1 MSNVIEITSRV
12 AARRLLEAD
21 KAFKDLDLKYYQERR
36 TAVVPAKALV
46 EARKAAAGVLVEWTQ
61 EYGQAVGIVFAWPK
75 HAVEH
80 AQKGQAS

>member
-46 EARKAAAGVLVEWTQ
+46 
-61 EYGQAVGIVFAWPK
+61 FAWPK